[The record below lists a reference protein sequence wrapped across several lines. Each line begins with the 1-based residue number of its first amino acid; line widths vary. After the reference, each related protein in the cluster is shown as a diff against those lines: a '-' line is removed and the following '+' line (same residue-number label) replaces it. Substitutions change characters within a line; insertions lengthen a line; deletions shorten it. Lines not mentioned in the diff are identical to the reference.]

1 MCILGI
7 TCSDFV
13 YITDHAYTEDAIKQM
28 EMKILQTLK
37 FSLFE
42 PLSIHFLRRY
52 SKAGDVDVLQHSL
65 AKYALELAL
74 VEYELVPVPGS
85 KLAASALCLALILLE
100 PQVFFWVGFLIILV
114 NCRRSKPVFGARP
127 WCTTAV
133 IRRRS

>member
-1 MCILGI
+1 MG
-7 TCSDFV
+7 
-13 YITDHAYTEDAIKQM
+13 DAIKQM

-85 KLAASALCLALILLE
+85 KLAASALCLALLLLE
-100 PQVFFWVGFLIILV
+100 VEGDVAQLLLDVTDNLPLGGGGEGVAPLG
-114 NCRRSKPVFGARP
+114 
-127 WCTTAV
+127 
-133 IRRRS
+133 